1 MLEQNIKLDFE
12 RLCALTKILET
23 DTGLKLKGV
32 YLGFVAAQ
40 ETQIQEALE
49 LYSARLQNAG
59 DLDRQKLQSYISRL
73 SRILIRPREK

>member
-1 MLEQNIKLDFE
+1 MLEQNVKLDFE

-49 LYSARLQNAG
+49 LCSVGLQNEG
-59 DLDRQKLQSYISRL
+59 SL
-73 SRILIRPREK
+73 